1 MFPPPFPESLPESAA
16 GSHNSGMEQSP
27 FRLTVAT
34 LLVLIACVA
43 VNFWLFRLGVLWG
56 ILGLNVS
63 KHFAVAYLC
72 EVLSGNRHRAE
83 APQKARQPTPR
94 LPV

>member
-1 MFPPPFPESLPESAA
+1 
-16 GSHNSGMEQSP
+16 MEQSP
-27 FRLTVAT
+27 FRLTVAM
-34 LLVLIACVA
+34 LLGLIACIA
-43 VNFWLFRLGVLWG
+43 VNIWLFRLGVLWG

-72 EVLSGNRHRAE
+72 EVLGGNKRRAE
-83 APQKARQPTPR
+83 APRTARPPTPR